1 MKNRICFTLTIN
13 LLFIGQAFSQ
23 NINTAKLDSLFDLL
37 ISKNKSMVS
46 VVLAKN
52 GTTLYS
58 RATGFA
64 SVEDNIPATINT
76 RYRIG
81 SITKIYTSVMIFQL
95 IEEGKLKLET
105 KLKTFFPTVANAELI
120 TIGNLLNHRSGI
132 HNFTNDPAFLQYMTQ
147 PKTQEEMVAV
157 ISKTKPD
164 FQPNEKMQ
172 YSNSNY
178 LLLGYIIEK
187 ITKTPYQKNLENRIL
202 KKAGLKET
210 YYGGKTDV
218 TKNESYSYRFQ
229 EKWIRMPETD
239 LSVPGGAGAIV
250 STSTDLISFITA
262 LFSNKLVSNGSLVQ
276 MKTVTDGMGMGLFQ
290 VPFDKKTGYGHN
302 GAIDGF
308 LSNLFHFPEDGVT
321 VAVCSNGTS
330 YALND
335 MVIALLSSYYNVPFK
350 IPVFTT
356 IALKAEDL
364 DKYLGIYSSTQ
375 LPIKIT
381 ISKNNTTLTAQATGQ
396 GAFPLEATAK
406 DIFKFDQAGIVMEF
420 DTEKNQ
426 FTLKQGGG
434 NFVFTKE

>member
-1 MKNRICFTLTIN
+1 MKNKIFVTLIIG
-13 LLFIGQAFSQ
+13 LLLTGQAFSQ
-23 NINTAKLDSLFDLL
+23 SINTAKLDSLFDLL
-37 ISKNKSMVS
+37 ISKNKAMVS
-46 VVLAKN
+46 VVLARN

-64 SVEDNIPATINT
+64 SVEDNIAATVST

-81 SITKIYTSVMIFQL
+81 SITKTYTSVMIFQL
-95 IEEGKLKLET
+95 IEEGKLTLET

-132 HNFTNDPAFLQYMTQ
+132 HNFTNDPGYLQYMTQ
-147 PKTQEEMVAV
+147 PKNQEEMVA
-157 ISKTKPD
+157 IIAKTKPD

-187 ITKTPYQKNLENRIL
+187 ITKMPYQKNLESRIL

-218 TKNESYSYRFQ
+218 AKNESYSYRFQ
-229 EKWIRMPETD
+229 DKWIRMPETD

-250 STSTDLISFITA
+250 STPSDLTTFIAA
-262 LFSNKLVSNGSLVQ
+262 LFSGKLVSNGSLVQ
-276 MKTVTDGMGMGLFQ
+276 MKTITDGMGMGLFR

-302 GAIDGF
+302 GVIDGF
-308 LSNLFHFPEDGVT
+308 LSNLFHFPEDGVS

-350 IPVFTT
+350 LPVFTT
-356 IALKAEDL
+356 IALKPEDL
-364 DKYLGIYSSTQ
+364 DKYTGTYSSTQ

-381 ISKNNTTLTAQATGQ
+381 VAKNNATLTAQATGQ
-396 GAFPLEATAK
+396 GAFPLEATAT
-406 DIFKFDQAGIVMEF
+406 DVFKFDQAGIVMEF
-420 DTEKNQ
+420 APAKNQ
-426 FTLKQGGG
+426 FVLKQGGG